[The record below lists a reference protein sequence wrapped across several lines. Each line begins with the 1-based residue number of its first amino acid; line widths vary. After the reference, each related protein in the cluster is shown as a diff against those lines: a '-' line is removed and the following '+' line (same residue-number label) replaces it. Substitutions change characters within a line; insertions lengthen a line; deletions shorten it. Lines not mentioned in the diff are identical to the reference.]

1 MKGSAV
7 NKQILH
13 QKKIRRAKICS
24 LDLTMLS
31 FDQRSQTGE
40 IITDDKEIK
49 QKASSFKT
57 LLCLLF
63 RA

>member
-1 MKGSAV
+1 MKGSAA

-13 QKKIRRAKICS
+13 QKKQIRRAKIGS

-40 IITDDKEIK
+40 IITDDK
-49 QKASSFKT
+49 
-57 LLCLLF
+57 
-63 RA
+63 